1 MQGDITVTRKQ
12 LSPAQQFELK
22 YLKQQ
27 ERKWSE
33 ERFKSDK
40 DKNAEIKYFHARED
54 LTLFVS
60 KLRKLGYHI

>member
-1 MQGDITVTRKQ
+1 MTRKQ

-27 ERKWSE
+27 ERRWSE

-40 DKNAEIKYFHARED
+40 DKNAEIKHFHAKED

>member
-1 MQGDITVTRKQ
+1 MTRKQ
-12 LSPAQQFELK
+12 LSPAQLR

-27 ERKWSE
+27 ESRWAE

-40 DKNAEIKYFHARED
+40 DKNAEIKHFHAKED